1 MSLYYCI
8 MDPEKLLEKI
18 RLLEEENDTLK
29 EQLQKLKNVQKAYYE
44 NNKDTVIEKA
54 NQRLK
59 KLSEENPDK
68 LKEYRRTAYQNRKE
82 KKLKEYEINNT

>member
-1 MSLYYCI
+1 